1 MTNNTKTIEAI
12 RQVGGT
18 VRIQHI
24 RRFLKPKPRVLNLD
38 PIVEIIE
45 EKVTKENKV
54 SSIEQ
59 KLGAKISP
67 CGGVTIVEVTTPD
80 GEKLT
85 EKARCRENDQF
96 NKRLGV
102 SIALGRIIKK
112 IHGGKASKEI
122 KKECTGE
129 CRTCNCHSND
139 SQVTHNH
146 D

>member
-1 MTNNTKTIEAI
+1 MTNTKTINDI
-12 RQVGGT
+12 RQVGGK

-24 RRFLKPKPRVLNLD
+24 RRFLKKNPVPLNVGD
-38 PIVEIIE
+38 EISVIE

-67 CGGVTIVEVTTPD
+67 CGGVTIVEVTTPT

-85 EKARCRENDQF
+85 EKARCRDYDQF

-102 SIALGRIIKK
+102 AIALGRIMKIIHPKPKK
-112 IHGGKASKEI
+112 SNKT
-122 KKECTGE
+122 CTGE
-129 CRTCNCHSND
+129 CKTCDCHD
-139 SQVTHNH
+139 SSDAKATHNH